1 MNSNYCILGL
11 FAYTFI
17 YLAVPNT
24 SSKPLLKTKGFFF
37 LTLDLNQIQNDEGLK
52 KVTLI

>member
-1 MNSNYCILGL
+1 MNSNFCISDL

-24 SSKPLLKTKGFFF
+24 SSKPLLKKKVFFS
-37 LTLDLNQIQNDEGLK
+37 LTLDLNQNNEGLK
-52 KVTLI
+52 KATLI